1 MTERWLRGDDGR
13 RWAGDSLPTRLANHC
28 TNYDANHQAIKPSN
42 QTIQTIQTHTTSI
55 YAACRPKMPCKPHG
69 SRLLGVWLVGKGE
82 LRLAQKRVG
91 LAFVAEGAF
100 GAVAGGE
107 GGGVAQGQ

>member
-1 MTERWLRGDDGR
+1 
-13 RWAGDSLPTRLANHC
+13 
-28 TNYDANHQAIKPSN
+28 
-42 QTIQTIQTHTTSI
+42 
-55 YAACRPKMPCKPHG
+55 MPCKPHG
-69 SRLLGVWLVGKGE
+69 SWLLGVWLVGKGE
-82 LRLAQKRVG
+82 LRFAQKRVG

>member
-1 MTERWLRGDDGR
+1 MLVASGFGQRGLRF
-13 RWAGDSLPTRLANHC
+13 
-28 TNYDANHQAIKPSN
+28 
-42 QTIQTIQTHTTSI
+42 
-55 YAACRPKMPCKPHG
+55 
-69 SRLLGVWLVGKGE
+69 
-82 LRLAQKRVG
+82 AQKRVG